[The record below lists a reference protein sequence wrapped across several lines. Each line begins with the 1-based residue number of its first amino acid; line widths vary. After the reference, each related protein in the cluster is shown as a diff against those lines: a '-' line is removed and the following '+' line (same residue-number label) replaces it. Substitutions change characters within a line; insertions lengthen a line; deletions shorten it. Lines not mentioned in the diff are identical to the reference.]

1 MQNGAAS
8 VIRTRDLTLT
18 KGALY
23 RWSYGSTAP
32 WFTIGYNSLQE
43 SLKHALKLILASETS
58 CVTCVSARPGNHPTH
73 IWAIEVS
80 KSDLPRFE
88 TWIDIFDLRNLRLLS
103 VIFCAYR
110 DVSDAA

>member
-1 MQNGAAS
+1 MVYNRVQLFARKFETFPKADFGLRNVVCHVC
-8 VIRTRDLTLT
+8 VITPRE
-18 KGALY
+18 
-23 RWSYGSTAP
+23 P
-32 WFTIGYNSLQE
+32 
-43 SLKHALKLILASETS
+43 
-58 CVTCVSARPGNHPTH
+58 PTN

-110 DVSDAA
+110 DVSDAT